1 MNEWKN
7 NKQSV
12 QKSQLPT
19 GKPVGCIQST
29 PKELNSGKPRINPE
43 SSSLEGLNLGPPE
56 YKSSTL
62 TTPPYCLDLT
72 LVTSINSVEKKGLRV
87 FLIQI
92 FSSMHQKRKPST
104 TELYLN
110 CTISTCCEKS
120 GLCSILSQ
128 GGDFW
133 VTMCIG
139 KLKEKKKILPQERLE
154 EMKTPWHPIKML
166 FKQSNDPTGDLILK
180 QLQKRSL
187 KE

>member
-1 MNEWKN
+1 MQTSWLYTKHT
-7 NKQSV
+7 Q
-12 QKSQLPT
+12 
-19 GKPVGCIQST
+19 
-29 PKELNSGKPRINPE
+29 ELNTGKPRINPE

-56 YKSSTL
+56 YKSSAL
-62 TTPPYCLDLT
+62 TSPPYCLDLT
-72 LVTSINSVEKKGLRV
+72 LMTSINSVEKKGLRV

-92 FSSMHQKRKPST
+92 FSLMHQKRKPSI

-128 GGDFW
+128 GGNFW
-133 VTMCIG
+133 VAMCIG
-139 KLKEKKKILPQERLE
+139 KLKEKKIILPQERLK

-166 FKQSNDPTGDLILK
+166 FKQSNDPTGALQLK

>member
-1 MNEWKN
+1 M
-7 NKQSV
+7 
-12 QKSQLPT
+12 
-19 GKPVGCIQST
+19 
-29 PKELNSGKPRINPE
+29 GKPRINPK
-43 SSSLEGLNLGPPE
+43 SSSLEGLKLGPSE
-56 YKSSTL
+56 YKSSAL

-72 LVTSINSVEKKGLRV
+72 LMTSINSVEKKGLTV

-92 FSSMHQKRKPST
+92 FSSIHQKRKQSI

-128 GGDFW
+128 GGNFW

-139 KLKEKKKILPQERLE
+139 KLKEKIIILPQERLE

-180 QLQKRSL
+180 QLQKRSP

>member
-1 MNEWKN
+1 MNERITNRVLK
-7 NKQSV
+7 
-12 QKSQLPT
+12 KSQRPT

-56 YKSSTL
+56 YKSSAL
-62 TTPPYCLDLT
+62 TTLPYCLDLT
-72 LVTSINSVEKKGLRV
+72 LVTSINSVKKKGLRV

-92 FSSMHQKRKPST
+92 FSLMHQKRKPSI
-104 TELYLN
+104 TESYLN
-110 CTISTCCEKS
+110 CTISTSCEKS

-128 GGDFW
+128 GGNFW

-180 QLQKRSL
+180 QLQKRSP

>member
-1 MNEWKN
+1 MSKWIKWMNEWKN

-19 GKPVGCIQST
+19 GKPVGCIQSK

-43 SSSLEGLNLGPPE
+43 SSSLEGLNLGPPVRVQVQHP
-56 YKSSTL
+56 YHSVL
-62 TTPPYCLDLT
+62 TYCLDLT
-72 LVTSINSVEKKGLRV
+72 LGTSINSVEKKGLRV

-92 FSSMHQKRKPST
+92 FSSMHQKRKPSI

-128 GGDFW
+128 GGNFW
-133 VTMCIG
+133 VAMCIG
-139 KLKEKKKILPQERLE
+139 KLKEKKKL
-154 EMKTPWHPIKML
+154 T
-166 FKQSNDPTGDLILK
+166 
-180 QLQKRSL
+180 
-187 KE
+187 

>member
-1 MNEWKN
+1 MKEWKN

-12 QKSQLPT
+12 QKSPLPT
-19 GKPVGCIQST
+19 GRPVGCIQST
-29 PKELNSGKPRINPE
+29 PKVLNSGKPRINPE

-62 TTPPYCLDLT
+62 TIPPYCLDLT
-72 LVTSINSVEKKGLRV
+72 LVTSINSVEKKGLTV

-92 FSSMHQKRKPST
+92 FSSMHQKRKQSI

-128 GGDFW
+128 GGNFW

-139 KLKEKKKILPQERLE
+139 KLKEKKILSQERLE

-180 QLQKRSL
+180 QLQKRRP